1 MHGHKVQNLSSVVI
15 IFSQIIMYFFEF
27 KVNFQSNLKKGK
39 KTDLKVLQHVLPVLE
54 PMHKTSLI
62 NQ

>member
-15 IFSQIIMYFFEF
+15 VFSQIIMYFFEF

-39 KTDLKVLQHVLPVLE
+39 KNRSKGTSTCIASIRANAQN
-54 PMHKTSLI
+54 KT
-62 NQ
+62 N